1 MQGSIQG
8 SLDVEAQARRHQ
20 YENHPDQDE
29 HDPNQVEKDPG
40 PNLGPNREEK
50 DPNHSKLD

>member
-1 MQGSIQG
+1 MQGSSQG

-20 YENHPDQDE
+20 YENHPNQLNQDE
-29 HDPNQVEKDPG
+29 HDPDQVEKDPS
-40 PNLGPNREEK
+40 LNREEK